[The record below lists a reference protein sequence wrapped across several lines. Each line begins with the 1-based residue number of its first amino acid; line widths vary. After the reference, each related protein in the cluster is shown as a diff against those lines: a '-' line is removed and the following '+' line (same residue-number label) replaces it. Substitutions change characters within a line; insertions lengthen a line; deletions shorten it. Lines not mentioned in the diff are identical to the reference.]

1 MGGWGFASSGQWKA
15 LGKDG
20 KGRQAGCGH
29 TDFPQQPKGSAKD
42 ALRGSFVSSS
52 EFESVAFEG
61 ATLVAHMVKNLP
73 AERETRFDPWV
84 GKIPWRREWQPTP
97 VFLPGKSGYL
107 ENRTAFGI
115 FRDAN
120 SYTFQMLIIDKMC
133 WNRAFWVIVTFTL
146 IEKTVFT
153 FMLPVNNL
161 CITLS
166 YVNIPLATLPIKI
179 NKTISPTAP
188 EKEVLAC

>member
-1 MGGWGFASSGQWKA
+1 MENS
-15 LGKDG
+15 GKDG

-29 TDFPQQPKGSAKD
+29 ADFPQQPKGSAKD

-52 EFESVAFEG
+52 EFESFAFEG
-61 ATLVAHMVKNLP
+61 ASLVAHMVKNLP
-73 AERETRFDPWV
+73 AEREIPGS

-97 VFLPGKSGYL
+97 VFFPGKSGYL

-115 FRDAN
+115 FREAN
-120 SYTFQMLIIDKMC
+120 SYTFQMPIIDKMC

-161 CITLS
+161 CIT
-166 YVNIPLATLPIKI
+166 
-179 NKTISPTAP
+179 
-188 EKEVLAC
+188 